1 VRDRHDGGMTT
12 DIPTGNPTTRATD
25 AGADA
30 TETFDVIVIGGGPVG
45 ENVADRAGRTGLR
58 VALVEAELVGG
69 ECSYWAC
76 IPSKTLLRPGA
87 VRAEAAGVPGA
98 GTSEDRDVAAVLRW
112 RDSMV
117 SDWDDAGQVQWVE
130 GAGITLVRGLGRLVG
145 PRRVEVVA
153 EDADADVDDLPPSR
167 VLEAS
172 RAVVVATGSVPVL
185 PDVPGLAEVDPW
197 TSREATGVED
207 VPESL
212 AIVGG
217 GVVACEMAF
226 ALTDLGARVT
236 VLARGGLLE
245 RTEPWAGEAVA
256 ASLRELGVDVR
267 LGVSASKVEALTDG
281 GARLALEASGKHG
294 GDEAPDL
301 SPVEVARVLVA
312 TGRVPRTQDVGVDTV
327 GLRPGHGL
335 EVDDTMLVRGVEGGW
350 LYAAGDV
357 TGRVATT
364 HQGKYQGRV
373 AGDVVAARFG
383 GPAAADAPTAG
394 DGPVPPAG
402 EEPRPW
408 TRYAATADH
417 VASPQVVFT
426 RPEVAAV
433 GHTERT
439 AREAGLAVR
448 AVRYDLANV
457 SGAAVRA
464 TDYAGTA
471 QIVVDTDREVV
482 VGATFVGPDAA
493 EMLHAA
499 TIAVVGEVPV
509 GRLWHAVPSYPTV
522 SEVWLRFL
530 EEYGM

>member
-1 VRDRHDGGMTT
+1 MTT
-12 DIPTGNPTTRATD
+12 DPQQ
-25 AGADA
+25 
-30 TETFDVIVIGGGPVG
+30 ETAPDETYDVIVIGGGPVG
-45 ENVADRAGRTGLR
+45 ENVADRAGRTGLS

-87 VRAEAAGVPGA
+87 ARAEAQGVPGV
-98 GTSEDRDVAAVLRW
+98 GVEDDLDVPAVLAR
-112 RDSMV
+112 RDAMV
-117 SDWDDAGQVQWVE
+117 ADWDDAGQVSWVE
-130 GAGITLVRGLGRLVG
+130 GAGIALVRGLGRIVG
-145 PRRVEVVA
+145 PRLVEVVP
-153 EDADADVDDLPPSR
+153 EESDADPDDLPR
-167 VLEAS
+167 ARRLAA
-172 RAVVVATGSVPVL
+172 RHAVVVATGSVPVL
-185 PDVPGLAEVDPW
+185 PDVPGLADVNPW
-197 TSREATGVED
+197 TSREATAVED

-217 GVVACEMAF
+217 GVVATEMAVAF
-226 ALTDLGARVT
+226 ADLGSRVT
-236 VLARGGLLE
+236 VLSRGGLLG

-267 LGVSASKVEALTDG
+267 LGVGTETVEALPDG
-281 GARLALEASGKHG
+281 GVRLTLSAVGSRRSEAGT
-294 GDEAPDL
+294 DEAPDV
-301 SPVEVARVLVA
+301 SPVSAERVLVA
-312 TGRVPRTQDVGVDTV
+312 TGRVPRTQDLGVDTV
-327 GLRPGHGL
+327 GLVPGRAL
-335 EVDDTMLVRGVEGGW
+335 DVDDTMLVQGVAPGGSEDGGGW

-383 GPAAADAPTAG
+383 DPDTDGAPTAG
-394 DGPVPPAG
+394 ERPPAVG
-402 EEPRPW
+402 SAPEPWSRF
-408 TRYAATADH
+408 AATADG

-433 GHTERT
+433 GHTEAS
-439 AREAGLAVR
+439 AREAGLDVR
-448 AVRYDLANV
+448 VVRYDLANV

-464 TDYAGTA
+464 EDYAGSA
-471 QIVVDTDREVV
+471 QLVVDAAREVV

-499 TIAVVGEVPV
+499 TIAVVGEVPLR
-509 GRLWHAVPSYPTV
+509 RLWHAVPSYPTV

-530 EEYGM
+530 EEYGL

>member
-1 VRDRHDGGMTT
+1 MTT
-12 DIPTGNPTTRATD
+12 DIPTTATPTTGTAPTD
-25 AGADA
+25 
-30 TETFDVIVIGGGPVG
+30 TYDVIVIGGGPVG
-45 ENVADRAGRTGLR
+45 ENVADRAGRTGLS

-87 VRAEAAGVPGA
+87 VRAEAAGVPGVA
-98 GTSEDRDVAAVLRW
+98 APGDLDVAAVLAW

-117 SDWDDAGQVQWVE
+117 SDWDDEGQVGWVE
-130 GAGITLVRGLGRLVG
+130 GAGISLVRGLGRVVG
-145 PRRVEVVA
+145 ERQVEVVA
-153 EDADADVDDLPPSR
+153 EDPDADLDDLPPSR
-167 VLEAS
+167 LLTA
-172 RAVVVATGSVPVL
+172 RYAVVAATGSVPVL
-185 PDVPGLAEVDPW
+185 PDVPGLAEVSPW
-197 TSREATGVED
+197 TSREVTAVED
-207 VPESL
+207 VPGSV

-236 VLARGGLLE
+236 VLSRGGLLG
-245 RTEPWAGEAVA
+245 RTEPFAGDAVA
-256 ASLRELGVDVR
+256 ASLRAAGVDVR
-267 LGVSASKVEALTDG
+267 LGVGASAVEPLPDGGTRLVLEATGPQGGEGPDLTPVEA
-281 GARLALEASGKHG
+281 
-294 GDEAPDL
+294 
-301 SPVEVARVLVA
+301 ARVLVA
-312 TGRVPRTQDVGVDTV
+312 TGRAPRTQDLGVDV
-327 GLRPGHGL
+327 LGLRPGRAL
-335 EVDDTMLVRGVEGGW
+335 EVDDSMLVQGVEGGW

-373 AGDVVAARFG
+373 AGDVIAARFG
-383 GPAAADAPTAG
+383 DAGTADAPTSEDAPPVAG
-394 DGPVPPAG
+394 DAPA
-402 EEPRPW
+402 PW
-408 TRYAATADH
+408 SRYAATADH

-433 GHTERT
+433 GHTESS
-439 AREAGLAVR
+439 ARDAGLDVR
-448 AVRYDLANV
+448 VVRYDLANV
-457 SGAAVRA
+457 AGASVRA

-471 QIVVDTDREVV
+471 QIVVDTSRDVI

-499 TIAVVGEVPV
+499 TIAVVGEVPL

-530 EEYGM
+530 EEYGL

>member
-1 VRDRHDGGMTT
+1 MTSDPQDT
-12 DIPTGNPTTRATD
+12 
-25 AGADA
+25 

-45 ENVADRAGRTGLR
+45 ENAADRAGRTGLS
-58 VALVEAELVGG
+58 VALVEAELLGG

-76 IPSKTLLRPGA
+76 MPSKTLLRAGA
-87 VRAEAAGVPGA
+87 VRAEVAGVPGVA
-98 GTSEDRDVAAVLRW
+98 DPGEPDVAAVLAW

-117 SDWDDAGQVQWVE
+117 SDWDDSGQVAWVE
-130 GAGITLVRGLGRLVG
+130 SAGITLVRGLGRIVG
-145 PRRVEVVA
+145 ERRVEVVP
-153 EDADADVDDLPPSR
+153 EDRDADVDDLPPAR
-167 VLEAS
+167 VLVA
-172 RAVVVATGSVPVL
+172 RHAVVAATGSVPVL
-185 PDVPGLAEVDPW
+185 PDVPGLADANPW
-197 TSREATGVED
+197 TSREATAVED
-207 VPESL
+207 VPETL

-236 VLARGGLLE
+236 LLARGGLLE

-256 ASLRELGVDVR
+256 ASLRDLGVDVR
-267 LGVSASKVEALTDG
+267 LGVSTTAVEALPDG
-281 GARLALEASGKHG
+281 GSRLSLEASGRG
-294 GDEAPDL
+294 GDDGPDVT
-301 SPVEVARVLVA
+301 PVETERVLVA
-312 TGRVPRTQDVGVDTV
+312 TGRAPRTQDLGVDV
-327 GLRPGHGL
+327 LGLRPGRGL
-335 EVDDTMLVRGVEGGW
+335 DVDDTMLVRGVDGGW
-350 LYAAGDV
+350 LYAVGDV

-383 GPAAADAPTAG
+383 DPATEDAPTTG
-394 DGPVPPAG
+394 QTPPRTG
-402 EEPRPW
+402 QDPEPW
-408 TRYAATADH
+408 SRYAATADH

-433 GHTERT
+433 GHTEQS
-439 AREAGLAVR
+439 ARDAGLDVR
-448 AVRYDLANV
+448 VVRYDLANV
-457 SGAAVRA
+457 AGSSVRS

-471 QIVVDTDREVV
+471 QLVVDAAREVV

-499 TIAVVGEVPV
+499 TVAIVGEVPL

-530 EEYGM
+530 EEYGL

>member
-1 VRDRHDGGMTT
+1 MTT
-12 DIPTGNPTTRATD
+12 DIPTGTPTAHDTDPAGGATD
-25 AGADA
+25 
-30 TETFDVIVIGGGPVG
+30 TFDVIVVGGGPVG
-45 ENVADRAGRTGLR
+45 ENVADRAGRTGLS

-98 GTSEDRDVAAVLRW
+98 RVDADLDVPAVLAR
-112 RDSMV
+112 RDAMV
-117 SDWDDAGQVQWVE
+117 SDWDDAGQVKWVE

-153 EDADADVDDLPPSR
+153 EDADADVDDLPRSR
-167 VLEAS
+167 VLEA
-172 RAVVVATGSVPVL
+172 RDAVVVATGSVPVL
-185 PDVPGLAEVDPW
+185 PDVPGLAEVNPW

-226 ALTDLGARVT
+226 ALTDLGAQVT

-267 LGVSASKVEALTDG
+267 LGVEASAVEALPDG
-281 GARLALEASGKHG
+281 GARLVLEPTGRG

-301 SPVEVARVLVA
+301 GTVDVARVLVA
-312 TGRVPRTQDVGVDTV
+312 TGRAPRTQDVGVETF
-327 GLRPGHGL
+327 GLTPGRGL
-335 EVDDTMLVRGVEGGW
+335 DVDDTMLVRGVEGGW

-383 GPAAADAPTAG
+383 GADAPDAPTAG
-394 DGPVPPAG
+394 ESAPPAG

-433 GHTERT
+433 GHTERS
-439 AREAGLAVR
+439 ARDAGLDVR
-448 AVRYDLANV
+448 VARYDLANV

-464 TDYAGTA
+464 TGYAGTA
-471 QIVVDTDREVV
+471 QIVVDAAREVV

-499 TIAVVGEVPV
+499 TIAVVGEVPL

-530 EEYGM
+530 EEYGL

>member
-1 VRDRHDGGMTT
+1 MTT
-12 DIPTGNPTTRATD
+12 DIPTGSPTTHDPD
-25 AGADA
+25 AGASA
-30 TETFDVIVIGGGPVG
+30 TDTFDVVVIGGGPVG
-45 ENVADRAGRTGLR
+45 ENVADRAGRTGLS

-98 GTSEDRDVAAVLRW
+98 RTDDDLDVAAVLRW

-117 SDWDDAGQVQWVE
+117 SDWDDAGQVKWVE

-153 EDADADVDDLPPSR
+153 EDADADVDDLPRSR
-167 VLEAS
+167 VIEA
-172 RAVVVATGSVPVL
+172 RHAVVVATGSVPVL
-185 PDVPGLAEVDPW
+185 PDVPGLAEVNPW

-226 ALTDLGARVT
+226 ALADLGARVT

-256 ASLRELGVDVR
+256 ASLREHGVDVR
-267 LGVSASKVEALTDG
+267 LGVSAGKVEALPDG
-281 GARLALEASGKHG
+281 GARLALEASGRG
-294 GDEAPDL
+294 PEEDPDL
-301 SPVEVARVLVA
+301 APLEVAQVLVA

-327 GLRPGHGL
+327 GLEPGRGL
-335 EVDDTMLVRGVEGGW
+335 DVDDTMLVRGVEGGW

-383 GPAAADAPTAG
+383 GDAADVPTAG
-394 DGPVPPAG
+394 EAAPAAG

-439 AREAGLAVR
+439 AREAGLDVR
-448 AVRYDLANV
+448 VVRYDLANV

-471 QIVVDTDREVV
+471 QIVVDTARQVV

-499 TIAVVGEVPV
+499 TIAVVGEVPL

-530 EEYGM
+530 EEYGL